1 MPGGECLL
9 SGLTDE
15 EIRETLRREKA
26 LECGPDRF
34 AIPKRIIEMHGG
46 RRIV

>member
-1 MPGGECLL
+1 M

-26 LECGPDRF
+26 QEISAERKTRLNKIGFAWNAAMGPIGK
-34 AIPKRIIEMHGG
+34 AK
-46 RRIV
+46 